1 MLTQLFADKKLDL
14 LILTETW
21 QIPSIDGK
29 VKTFAAS
36 LKDYAAA
43 EELDVNVLS
52 KPRTDGRRGGGVAL
66 IIRSHFVVSSYK
78 LVFPFPT
85 SFEYLSSKIKLDHPL
100 ILINISSQLSKFSS
114 FSDFH
119 HGF

>member
-29 VKTFAAS
+29 VNTFAAA

-66 IIRSHFVVSSYK
+66 ITKSHLTVSSQK
-78 LVFPFPT
+78 LVFPCPS
-85 SFEYLSSKIKLDHPL
+85 SFEYLSSKIMRKRP
-100 ILINISSQLSKFSS
+100 
-114 FSDFH
+114 
-119 HGF
+119 